1 MLKEPVE
8 VVYSGLDSPIGYPKD
23 IAANLKANG
32 NVNFNLETPIPRATS
47 TSSTKK
53 DSSAMVVDQMA
64 GEPVAPVTAF
74 EEAVSQKSDCHTK

>member
-1 MLKEPVE
+1 MLKEPVD
-8 VVYSGLDSPIGYPKD
+8 VVYSGLEGAIGHPKD

-32 NVNFNLETPIPRATS
+32 NVNFNMETPIPRPAG

-53 DSSAMVVDQMA
+53 DSSAMIVDQMA